1 MPRNPMQPFII
12 RTLDVAA
19 RRRFWVLLVLGWL
32 ASILV
37 AGAVGMAI
45 SSNTVDASH
54 GSETK
59 VLKRENENLK
69 AELAV
74 SRRAEQVA
82 KVAVE
87 EVQRTVRD
95 RQEEIAGLRADLAF
109 YSRLVGGGRGEGLLV
124 QGIKLS
130 PVAGSRAWN
139 FSATL
144 TQSMTREQEIAGRL
158 TLSVDGV
165 RAGKLQTLNWETLLQ
180 KDSDNGVDYSFKYF
194 QQVRGTIMLPEGF
207 SPNRLHVQ
215 AEGDGRRAERDFD
228 WKEAQTNEEPAD
240 VG

>member
-12 RTLDVAA
+12 RTLDVAGQ
-19 RRRFWVLLVLGWL
+19 RRFWMLLILGWL
-32 ASILV
+32 ASVLI
-37 AGAVGMAI
+37 AGAIGMAI

-59 VLKRENENLK
+59 ALKRENESLK

-74 SRRAEQVA
+74 SRRSEQVA

-87 EVQRTVRD
+87 EVQHTVRD
-95 RQEEIAGLRADLAF
+95 RQEQIAGLRADLAF
-109 YSRLVGGGRGEGLLV
+109 YGRLVGGGRREGLLV

-144 TQSMTREQEIAGRL
+144 TQSMTREKDITGKL

-165 RAGKLQTLNWETLLQ
+165 RAGKLQTLDWKTLLQ
-180 KDSDNGVDYSFKYF
+180 KNSDDGVDYSFKYF

-207 SPNRLHVQ
+207 NPNRLHVQ
-215 AEGDGRRAERDFD
+215 AEGDGGRAEQDFD
-228 WKEAQTNEEPAD
+228 WRDAQTNEEPAD